1 MSGFIRDPDWTPS
14 VDDTNIKVTELSDFY
29 TNEDGTIN
37 IEGVSYA
44 LPDGIRAGVTHLNH
58 VDNQEEM
65 KFLADQEAYRD
76 RFFIENSRDENIPYE
91 PLKTE
96 IYFLTDHLHKKI
108 DTPLYTTYHNGIPDI
123 YEPLGGSFKS
133 AYHKDRAQ
141 AYKDMGIYN
150 VMGQNIDE
158 LFATHNAPKVEPI
171 EEIEN
176 ELHEIFI
183 NRVADAILDK
193 FETILTFF
201 TYYDIANNNQ
211 IKIPKF
217 SVINFPS
224 LITLNLDQEDEDPL
238 TFLLT
243 NGPNFGGKKYK
254 NKIVNIPV
262 IPEKKTRK
270 NKKPKECYKNC
281 ESVPSGLCATG
292 CKPSWTSK
300 RKIRSRNWCHC
311 NIDKTKCSIH
321 ICRSK
326 TKKKKNKK
334 NKKKYS
340 KNKSRKSK

>member
-14 VDDTNIKVTELSDFY
+14 VDRTNIKVTELSDFY

-37 IEGVSYA
+37 IGEDSYP
-44 LPDGIRAGVTHLNH
+44 LPDGIRAGVTRLNH
-58 VDNQEEM
+58 VNNQEEM
-65 KFLADQEAYRD
+65 KFIADQEAYRD

-158 LFATHNAPKVEPI
+158 LFATHNAPKVELD

-176 ELHEIFI
+176 ELHRIFI

-201 TYYDIANNNQ
+201 TYYNIANSNQ

-238 TFLLT
+238 TFLL
-243 NGPNFGGKKYK
+243 NGHFGGKKYK
-254 NKIVNIPV
+254 NKIINIPV
-262 IPEKKTRK
+262 IPEKKTKK

-334 NKKKYS
+334 KYS